1 MYELFK
7 SRNLSPEMEDL
18 SFRADSSES
27 ELFPVI
33 PNAGDFE
40 HDIPRNATLKT

>member
-18 SFRADSSES
+18 SLRADSSES
-27 ELFPVI
+27 VVPCI